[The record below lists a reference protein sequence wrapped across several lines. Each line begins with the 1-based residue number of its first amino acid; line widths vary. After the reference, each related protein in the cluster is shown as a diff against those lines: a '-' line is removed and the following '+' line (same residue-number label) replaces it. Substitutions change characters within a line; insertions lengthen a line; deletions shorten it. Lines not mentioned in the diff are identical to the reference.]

1 MIGIKRER
9 GACVFTLFLRGA
21 LLYIVMIV
29 TMRALGK
36 RQLGEFEPYE
46 LAMTILLADLIS
58 SPMESVSTPLL
69 HGLLPVAAMFAVHG
83 AITLASLRWDK
94 FRALVS
100 GKPALVINRGEI
112 DQQQLDRLC
121 LSLSD
126 LLEGLRGAGF
136 LDPAEVGTAIVEA
149 NGTITAFP
157 AAAERAPKASEMAL
171 ETGYEGLPMALI
183 TDGRVQP
190 HNLKATGLGRAW
202 LEALLAARGLTVGAV
217 YLASLDTRGRMTLQ
231 LKGGG
236 LMRFQAI
243 GEKEVAW

>member
-1 MIGIKRER
+1 M
-9 GACVFTLFLRGA
+9 FTLFFRGA

-69 HGLLPVAAMFAVHG
+69 HGLLPVAAMFVVHG
-83 AITLASLRWDK
+83 AITLASLRWDG

-100 GKPALVINRGEI
+100 GKPAVVIRRGEI
-112 DQQQLDRLC
+112 DQDQLDRLC

-157 AAAERAPKASEMAL
+157 AGDERPPKAGEL
-171 ETGYEGLPMALI
+171 NITPGYEGLPMTLI
-183 TDGRVQP
+183 ADGRVQP
-190 HNLKATGLGRAW
+190 CNLRRTGLARGW
-202 LEALLAARGLTVGAV
+202 LEDTLRARSLSVERV
-217 YLASLDTRGRMTLQ
+217 YLASLDTQGRMTLQ
-231 LKGGG
+231 IAGGG

-243 GEKEVAW
+243 APKEVAW

>member
-1 MIGIKRER
+1 M
-9 GACVFTLFLRGA
+9 FTLFFRGA
-21 LLYIVMIV
+21 LLYAVMIL

-46 LAMTILLADLIS
+46 LAMTILVADVIS

-83 AITLASLRWDK
+83 FITLAAMKWDR

-100 GKPALVINRGEI
+100 GKPAVVINRGVI
-112 DQQQLDRLC
+112 DQKELDRLC

-149 NGTITAFP
+149 NGTITAFSP
-157 AAAERAPKASEMAL
+157 GEGRPPKASEL
-171 ETGYEGLPMALI
+171 DLSPGYEGLPLALI

-190 HNLKATGLGRAW
+190 ANLGKTGFDRAW
-202 LEALLAARGLTVGAV
+202 LDGLLADRGLSVEGV
-217 YLASLDTRGRMTLQ
+217 YLASLDTQGRLTLH
-231 LKGGG
+231 LKGGE
-236 LMRFQAI
+236 LMRFAALKP
-243 GEKEVAW
+243 EEVAW

>member
-1 MIGIKRER
+1 M
-9 GACVFTLFLRGA
+9 FTLFLRGA
-21 LLYIVMIV
+21 LLYVVMIA

-69 HGLLPVAAMFAVHG
+69 HGLLPVAAMFVVHG
-83 AITLASLRWDK
+83 AITLASLRWDR

-100 GKPALVINRGEI
+100 GKPAVVINKGEI
-112 DQQQLDRLC
+112 DQRQLDRLC

-126 LLEGLRGAGF
+126 LLEGLRGAGY

-157 AAAERAPKASEMAL
+157 ASDERPAKTGELDIQP
-171 ETGYEGLPMALI
+171 GYEGLPMVVI
-183 TDGRVQP
+183 SDGHVQP
-190 HNLKATGLGRAW
+190 NNLRQTGMDAAW
-202 LEALLAARGLTVGAV
+202 LEALLGKRGLSPAGV
-217 YLASLDTRGRMTLQ
+217 YLASLDTQGRMTLQ
-231 LKGGG
+231 LRGGG
-236 LMRFQAI
+236 LMRFEALAP
-243 GEKEVAW
+243 GEVKW